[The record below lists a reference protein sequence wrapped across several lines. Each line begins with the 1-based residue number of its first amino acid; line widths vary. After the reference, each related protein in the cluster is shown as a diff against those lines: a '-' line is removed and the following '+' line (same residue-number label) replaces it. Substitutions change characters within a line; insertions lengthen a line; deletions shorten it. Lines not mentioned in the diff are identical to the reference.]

1 MSALVNLCIEDFSY
15 LVFKFTIDF
24 NRCEWQFDMVRD
36 RTRHVWF
43 EHGDVKDGI
52 NGL

>member
-1 MSALVNLCIEDFSY
+1 MSALVDLCIEDFGY
-15 LVFKFTIDF
+15 LIFEFTVDF
-24 NRCEWQFDMVRD
+24 DRCGWRFGTVQD

-43 EHGDVKDGI
+43 EHGDVKDGM